1 MSRSAGSAD
10 RTRELVPKKRAGR
23 PEDGAP
29 HRDETVLLQ
38 EVPADP
44 SAPNASSRSCAA
56 LVVSR
61 RKAIGTCP
69 VCGGAGKLTV
79 TEKPPGSHPP
89 FWVQCWRCPG
99 GKAYTD
105 DLRVVVGVAASLI
118 LNDPLTHLAPWLN
131 DVHDAERTPAPLPT
145 ISTVRRWNV
154 EGLSERHLTYLR
166 ETRGL
171 TDEAISR
178 HLIGHDG
185 HAYTLPIFD
194 GTRLVN
200 VRRRLDNAPPG
211 RKYLGLRGRG
221 SQLYPDVPAK
231 RTLLLVA
238 GEFDA
243 LIARQ
248 VGLPA
253 LSTTC
258 GATLPEHLVPPLA
271 NKSVA
276 VAYDVGEE
284 SKAEITVVR
293 LRRAGADAWVV
304 PMGERMPHDG
314 DDLTDWF
321 VRCGLT
327 RHDFIHL
334 AARARRTA

>member
-1 MSRSAGSAD
+1 M
-10 RTRELVPKKRAGR
+10 PKQRAGR
-23 PEDGAP
+23 PERGAP
-29 HRDETVLLQ
+29 HRDETALLQ

-44 SAPNASSRSCAA
+44 SAPNASSRSCAP

-79 TEKPPGSHPP
+79 TEKPPGSNPP

-105 DLRVVVGVAASLI
+105 ELRVAVGVAASLI
-118 LNDPLTHLAPWLN
+118 LDDPLTHLAPWLN
-131 DVHDAERTPAPLPT
+131 DVHDADERTPAPLPA

-154 EGLSERHLTYLR
+154 EGLSERRLTYLR

-171 TDEAISR
+171 TDETIAR
-178 HLIGHDG
+178 HLVGYDG
-185 HAYTLPIFD
+185 RAYTLPVFD
-194 GTRLVN
+194 GARLVN

-211 RKYLGLRGRG
+211 RKYIGLRGRG
-221 SQLYPDVPAK
+221 SQLYPNVPAK

-243 LIARQ
+243 LVMRQ
-248 VGLPA
+248 EGLPA

-258 GATLPEHLVPPLA
+258 GATLPEHLVPALA
-271 NKSVA
+271 NRAVA

-284 SKAEITVVR
+284 SKAEITVAR
-293 LRRAGADAWVV
+293 LRRAGAEAWVV
-304 PMGERMPHDG
+304 PLKERMPYEG
-314 DDLTDWF
+314 SDLTDWF
-321 VRCGLT
+321 VKYGLT
-327 RHDFIHL
+327 RSAFRLL